1 VKVLLTG
8 ATGFVGSHL
17 DPVLAAHGH
26 VVRRVSR
33 RPGADFD
40 WSDSSLARGVRET
53 DAVIHLAGEG
63 IFDRRW
69 SAKRKELLYSSR
81 IETTRKLAKL
91 CAERKPSAFLT
102 ASAIGWY
109 GTSDTA
115 EFDERSPHGND
126 FLANLCTDWEEATEA
141 AVEAGVRVC
150 RARIGVVL
158 HPGGGAISKML
169 PFFRLGVGGPLGSGR
184 QWVSWVHLDDLC
196 SIFRFLLED
205 EKARGSFNATAP
217 NPVTMRAFARALG
230 RALHRPSALPV
241 PKPVLR
247 VALGEVAETLT
258 TGQLV
263 IPRRTLEAGFRFA
276 HPEIDEALASLFDRR
291 AETLERR

>member
-1 VKVLLTG
+1 
-8 ATGFVGSHL
+8 
-17 DPVLAAHGH
+17 
-26 VVRRVSR
+26 
-33 RPGADFD
+33 
-40 WSDSSLARGVRET
+40 
-53 DAVIHLAGEG
+53 
-63 IFDRRW
+63 
-69 SAKRKELLYSSR
+69 
-81 IETTRKLAKL
+81 
-91 CAERKPSAFLT
+91 
-102 ASAIGWY
+102 
-109 GTSDTA
+109 
-115 EFDERSPHGND
+115 
-126 FLANLCTDWEEATEA
+126 
-141 AVEAGVRVC
+141 
-150 RARIGVVL
+150 
-158 HPGGGAISKML
+158 
-169 PFFRLGVGGPLGSGR
+169 
-184 QWVSWVHLDDLC
+184 VSWVHLDDLC